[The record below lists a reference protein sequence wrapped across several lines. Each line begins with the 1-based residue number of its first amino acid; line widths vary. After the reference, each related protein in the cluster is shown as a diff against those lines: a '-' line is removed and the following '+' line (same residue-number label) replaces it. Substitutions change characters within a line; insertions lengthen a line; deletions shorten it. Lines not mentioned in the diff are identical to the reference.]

1 MPVDVLQPACIVA
14 WTDCYLFNTKTLSQH
29 LSELLHDNID
39 IDLCSDIAI
48 KKCTRSGLYYCL
60 VDLLSLFLIYS

>member
-48 KKCTRSGLYYCL
+48 KKCTRSGI
-60 VDLLSLFLIYS
+60 VLLPC

>member
-1 MPVDVLQPACIVA
+1 MPVDVLQPACVVA
-14 WTDCYLFNTKTLSQH
+14 WTDCYLFNAKTLSQH

-48 KKCTRSGLYYCL
+48 KKHTQSGT
-60 VDLLSLFLIYS
+60 V